1 MEMSRVDRHSKQK
14 PKRKWPKVL
23 GTIFLVLLLAI
34 GGYAVY
40 LYQSVA
46 STVGKMHE
54 DRGPSD
60 KRTTQIDISKKDPI
74 SILLMGVDE
83 RSGDKGR
90 TDTLIM
96 VTVNPNTNSMQM
108 LSIPRDTRV
117 EIVGRGTQ
125 DKINHAYAFGGVDMT
140 IDSVENFLDVPI
152 DYYVKVNMEGLQQ
165 IVDALGGVQVNST
178 FAFSYEGA
186 SFSEGTQTLN
196 GEEAL
201 KYARMRYDDPRGDFG
216 RQDRQKQVIQ
226 GIIDKGASITSV
238 TKIDDILGAL
248 GNNVTT
254 DISFDE
260 MKTIQANYKGARH
273 NIEQFSIDGVGKT
286 LDAWYWIV
294 SEDERQ
300 AVSTRLKKHLE
311 IE

>member
-1 MEMSRVDRHSKQK
+1 MSRVDRHSNKK
-14 PKRKWPKVL
+14 TKRKWPKVI
-23 GTIFLVLLLAI
+23 GMIALVLLLAI

-46 STVGKMHE
+46 STVGKMHS

-60 KRTTQIDISKKDPI
+60 KRTEEIDISKADPI

-90 TDTLIM
+90 TDSLIV
-96 VTVNPNTNSMQM
+96 VTVNPNTKSMQM

-140 IDSVENFLDVPI
+140 IDTVENFLDIPI

-178 FAFSYEGA
+178 LAFSYEGA
-186 SFSEGTQTLN
+186 SFTEGPQTLN

-226 GIIDKGASITSV
+226 GIIDKGASFTSV

-248 GNNVTT
+248 GTNVTT

-260 MKTIQANYKGARH
+260 MKTIQSKYKDARH
-273 NIEQFSIDGVGKT
+273 NIEQYSIDGVGQT
-286 LDAWYWIV
+286 LDKWYWIV
-294 SEDERQ
+294 SDEERQ
-300 AVSTRLKKHLE
+300 AVSSRLKQHLE
-311 IE
+311 IK

>member
-1 MEMSRVDRHSKQK
+1 MSRVDRHSKK
-14 PKRKWPKVL
+14 KTKRKWPKVV
-23 GTIFLVLLLAI
+23 GIIALVLLLAI

-46 STVGKMHE
+46 STVGKMHS

-60 KRTTQIDISKKDPI
+60 MRTEEIDISEADPI

-83 RSGDKGR
+83 RAGDKGR
-90 TDTLIM
+90 TDTLIV
-96 VTVNPNTNSMQM
+96 VTVNPHTNSMQM

-117 EIVGRGTQ
+117 EIVGKGTQ

-140 IDSVENFLDVPI
+140 IDTVEQFLDVPI
-152 DYYVKVNMEGLQQ
+152 DYYVRVNMEGLQQ
-165 IVDALGGVQVNST
+165 IVDALGGVEVNST

-186 SFSEGTQTLN
+186 SFSEGPQTLN
-196 GEEAL
+196 GKQAL
-201 KYARMRYDDPRGDFG
+201 SYARMRYDDPRGDFG

-226 GIIDKGASITSV
+226 GIIDKGASFTSV

-248 GNNVTT
+248 GTNVKT

-260 MKTIQANYKGARH
+260 MKTIQSKYKGARH
-273 NIEQFSIDGVGKT
+273 NIEQYSIDGVGQT
-286 LDAWYWIV
+286 LDSWYWIV
-294 SEDERQ
+294 SEEERQ
-300 AVSTRLKKHLE
+300 AVSSRLKTHLE

>member
-1 MEMSRVDRHSKQK
+1 
-14 PKRKWPKVL
+14 
-23 GTIFLVLLLAI
+23 
-34 GGYAVY
+34 
-40 LYQSVA
+40 
-46 STVGKMHE
+46 
-54 DRGPSD
+54 
-60 KRTTQIDISKKDPI
+60 KKDPI

-90 TDTLIM
+90 TDTLI
-96 VTVNPNTNSMQM
+96 VVSVNPNTNSMQM

-117 EIVGRGTQ
+117 EIVGKGIQ
-125 DKINHAYAFGGVDMT
+125 DKINHAYAYGGVDMT

-248 GNNVTT
+248 GNNVKT

-273 NIEQFSIDGVGKT
+273 NIEQFSIDGIGKT

-300 AVSTRLKKHLE
+300 AVSSRLKK
-311 IE
+311 

>member
-1 MEMSRVDRHSKQK
+1 MSRIDRHSKK
-14 PKRKWPKVL
+14 KTKRKWPKVV
-23 GTIFLVLLLAI
+23 GIIALVLLLAI

-40 LYQSVA
+40 LYQYVA
-46 STVGKMHE
+46 STVGKMHS

-60 KRTTQIDISKKDPI
+60 MRTEEIDISEADPI

-83 RSGDKGR
+83 RAGDKGR
-90 TDTLIM
+90 TDTLIV
-96 VTVNPNTNSMQM
+96 VTVNPHTNSMQM

-140 IDSVENFLDVPI
+140 IDTVEQFLDVPI

-165 IVDALGGVQVNST
+165 IVDALGGVEVNST

-186 SFSEGTQTLN
+186 SFGEGPQTLN
-196 GEEAL
+196 GKQAL
-201 KYARMRYDDPRGDFG
+201 SYARMRYDDPRGDFG

-226 GIIDKGASITSV
+226 GIIDKGASFTSV

-248 GNNVTT
+248 GTNVKT

-260 MKTIQANYKGARH
+260 MKTIQSKYKNARH
-273 NIEQFSIDGVGKT
+273 KIEQFSIEGVGQT
-286 LDAWYWIV
+286 LDSWYWIV
-294 SEDERQ
+294 SEEERQ
-300 AVSTRLKKHLE
+300 AVSSRLKTHLE
-311 IE
+311 IN

>member
-1 MEMSRVDRHSKQK
+1 MSRVDRHSKK
-14 PKRKWPKVL
+14 NTKRKWPKVV
-23 GTIFLVLLLAI
+23 GTIALVLLLAI

-46 STVGKMHE
+46 STVGKMHS

-60 KRTTQIDISKKDPI
+60 KRTEEIDISKADPI

-90 TDTLIM
+90 TDTLIV
-96 VTVNPNTNSMQM
+96 VTVNPKTNSMQM

-117 EIVGRGTQ
+117 EIVGRSTQ

-140 IDSVENFLDVPI
+140 IDTVENFLDIPI

-178 FAFSYEGA
+178 LAFSYDGA
-186 SFSEGTQTLN
+186 SFSEGPQTLN
-196 GEEAL
+196 GEQAL

-226 GIIDKGASITSV
+226 GIIDKGASFTSV

-248 GNNVTT
+248 GTNVKT

-260 MKTIQANYKGARH
+260 MKTIQSKYKDARH
-273 NIEQFSIDGVGKT
+273 NIEQYSIDGVGQT

-294 SEDERQ
+294 SEEERQ
-300 AVSTRLKKHLE
+300 AVSTRLKQHLE
-311 IE
+311 IQ

>member
-1 MEMSRVDRHSKQK
+1 MSRVNRHSKK
-14 PKRKWPKVL
+14 TKRKWPKVV
-23 GTIFLVLLLAI
+23 GMIALVLFLAI

-46 STVGKMHE
+46 STVGKMHS

-60 KRTTQIDISKKDPI
+60 LRTEDIDISKADPI

-90 TDTLIM
+90 TDSLIM
-96 VTVNPNTNSMQM
+96 VTVNPHTKSMQM

-117 EIVGRGTQ
+117 EMVGKGTQ

-140 IDSVENFLDVPI
+140 INSVEKFLDVPI

-178 FAFSYEGA
+178 FAFSHEGM
-186 SFSEGTQTLN
+186 SFGEGPQTLN
-196 GEEAL
+196 GKQAL
-201 KYARMRYDDPRGDFG
+201 SYARMRYDDPRGDFG

-226 GIIDKGASITSV
+226 GIIDKGASFTSV
-238 TKIDDILGAL
+238 TKVDDILGAL
-248 GNNVTT
+248 GTNVTT

-260 MKTIQANYKGARH
+260 MKTIQSNYKDARH
-273 NIEQFSIDGVGKT
+273 NIEQFSINGVGQT

-294 SEDERQ
+294 SEEERQ
-300 AVSTRLKKHLE
+300 AVSTRLKQHLE
-311 IE
+311 IK

>member
-1 MEMSRVDRHSKQK
+1 MSRVDRHSNKK
-14 PKRKWPKVL
+14 TKRKWPKVV
-23 GTIFLVLLLAI
+23 GIIALVLLLAI

-46 STVGKMHE
+46 STVGKMHS

-60 KRTTQIDISKKDPI
+60 KRTEEIDISKADPI

-83 RSGDKGR
+83 RAGDKGR
-90 TDTLIM
+90 TDTLIV
-96 VTVNPNTNSMQM
+96 VTVNPNTNSMEM

-140 IDSVENFLDVPI
+140 IDTVEQFLDIPI

-165 IVDALGGVQVNST
+165 IVDALGGIQVNST
-178 FAFSYEGA
+178 FAFSYEGS
-186 SFSEGTQTLN
+186 SFGEGPQTLN

-201 KYARMRYDDPRGDFG
+201 SYARMRYDDPRGDFG

-226 GIIDKGASITSV
+226 GIIDKGASFTSV

-248 GNNVTT
+248 GTNVTT

-260 MKTIQANYKGARH
+260 MKTIQSKYKDARH
-273 NIEQFSIDGVGKT
+273 SIEQFSINGVGQT
-286 LDAWYWIV
+286 LDSWYWIV
-294 SEDERQ
+294 SEEERQ

-311 IE
+311 IK

>member
-1 MEMSRVDRHSKQK
+1 MGRAERHSKK
-14 PKRKWPKVL
+14 KTKRRWPKIV
-23 GTIFLVLLLAI
+23 GIIALVLLVAI

-54 DRGPSD
+54 DRGPSE
-60 KRTTQIDISKKDPI
+60 KRVEQIDINKKDPI

-83 RSGDKGR
+83 RAGDKGR

-96 VTVNPNTNSMQM
+96 VTVNPNTNSMHM

-117 EIVGRGTQ
+117 EIVGKGLQ
-125 DKINHAYAFGGVDMT
+125 DKINHAYAYGGVDMT
-140 IDSVENFLDVPI
+140 INTVEHFLDVPV
-152 DYYVKVNMEGLQQ
+152 DYYVKVNMEGLEQ
-165 IVDALGGVQVNST
+165 IVDALGGVQVNNT

-186 SFSEGTQTLN
+186 SFAEGPQTLN
-196 GEEAL
+196 GEQAL

-226 GIIDKGASITSV
+226 GIIDKGASFSSV
-238 TKIDDILGAL
+238 TKVDDILGAL

-260 MKTIQANYKGARH
+260 MKTIQANYKDARH
-273 NIEQFSIDGVGKT
+273 NIEQYSINGTGQT
-286 LDAWYWIV
+286 LDRWYYIV
-294 SEDERQ
+294 SEEERQ

-311 IE
+311 IK